1 MKKMVNDLINNPNH
15 YQQENGRECIEEMVL
30 LFGKQSVIDFCR
42 CNAYKY
48 KFRAG
53 KKEGN
58 PKEQDLAKANW
69 YLDYIDRLK
78 ESEEVV

>member
-1 MKKMVNDLINNPNH
+1 MVNDLINNPNY
-15 YQQENGRECIEEMVL
+15 YQQKNGRECIEEMVL
-30 LFGKQSVIDFCR
+30 LFGKKAVIDFCR

-53 KKEGN
+53 KKENN

-69 YLDYIDRLK
+69 YLDYINKLI
-78 ESEEVV
+78 